1 MVGFLGGAQAHWVNQ
16 EECDMTELT
25 EARPTSPAAERRTPT
40 SFTDQL
46 IEPFSR
52 LRGEIDR
59 LFDDF
64 PLRMPSLRFPADA
77 SLTVPALE
85 MSETKKAY
93 KLTAELPG
101 LEAKDVEVSIDD
113 GMLRIAG
120 EKRTERDEDEKGYRI
135 SERSYGSFER
145 LVRLPA
151 TTQADKI
158 KAKCKNGVLTI
169 TIPKDGEA
177 AERARK
183 IVVE

>member
-1 MVGFLGGAQAHWVNQ
+1 
-16 EECDMTELT
+16 MTT
-25 EARPTSPAAERRTPT
+25 EVAKPQSPTAPARSGPP

-64 PLRMPSLRFPADA
+64 PRFPSLRFGAEFSMA
-77 SLTVPALE
+77 LPALE
-85 MSETKKAY
+85 MTETKKAY

-101 LEAKDVEVSIDD
+101 LESSDIEVSVED

-120 EKRTERDEDEKGYRI
+120 EKKTEREEEEKGYRL

-151 TTQADKI
+151 AAQADKI
-158 KAKCKNGVLTI
+158 KAKCKNGVLTV

-177 AERARK
+177 AERVRK
-183 IVVE
+183 IAVD

>member
-1 MVGFLGGAQAHWVNQ
+1 
-16 EECDMTELT
+16 MTT
-25 EARPTSPAAERRTPT
+25 EIATKPESAPATARTGRA

-64 PLRMPSLRFPADA
+64 PFRLPAMRFGADF
-77 SLTVPALE
+77 SMTLPALE
-85 MSETKKAY
+85 MTETKKAY
-93 KLTAELPG
+93 KITAELPG
-101 LEAKDVEVSIDD
+101 LESSDVEVSVED
-113 GMLRIAG
+113 GILRIAG
-120 EKRTERDEDEKGYRI
+120 EKKTERDEDEKGFRI

-151 TTQADKI
+151 SAEADKI
-158 KAKCKNGVLTI
+158 KAKCKNGVLTV

-177 AERARK
+177 AQRVRK
-183 IVVE
+183 IAVD